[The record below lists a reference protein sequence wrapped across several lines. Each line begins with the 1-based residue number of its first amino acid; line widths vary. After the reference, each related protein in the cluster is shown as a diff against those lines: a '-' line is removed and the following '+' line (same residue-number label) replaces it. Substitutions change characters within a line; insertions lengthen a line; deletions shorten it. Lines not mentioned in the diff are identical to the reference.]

1 MGRKEELISEI
12 MEMEWDMFSSVNA
25 RGGSAPCQEDPDSF
39 RIIRSANFL
48 TWSETTLSS
57 YLGDLKLAGVE
68 GRNLMTE
75 KYARMEGLIPPLNP
89 EASQIIERIVRR
101 ECLWAEDYLK
111 STPGA
116 TLARP
121 IYARDETPGITS
133 SETYSRAELET
144 STTRTSWACP
154 HGGRTASPS
163 PWATCRPCTGEG
175 MRTGKSCW
183 PPWRI
188 PARVSPCPRQYREG
202 PAPSLIFLEG
212 GTFRTRHFC
221 ILSPGTSRIGTPAL
235 LFLYGSRQPASLAA
249 YPGDDR
255 E

>member
-1 MGRKEELISEI
+1 MPLAGIGYEHGVMESTRGEDMGRKEELISEI

-144 STTRTSWACP
+144 YSARTLDFYYADVLGMSAR
-154 HGGRTASPS
+154 GENRIAIAVGYMQALYRGRDAD
-163 PWATCRPCTGEG
+163 WKE
-175 MRTGKSCW
+175 
-183 PPWRI
+183 
-188 PARVSPCPRQYREG
+188 
-202 PAPSLIFLEG
+202 
-212 GTFRTRHFC
+212 
-221 ILSPGTSRIGTPAL
+221 L
-235 LFLYGSRQPASLAA
+235 LASLEDSGTGFAM
-249 YPGDDR
+249 PPSV
-255 E
+255 